1 LRAHPAV
8 PDTAG
13 VPRRIILDTDMG
25 SDVDDALCLALA
37 AAAPE
42 LELAAVTT
50 VCGDTR
56 LRGQISRRLLQ
67 LAGRA
72 DVPVYAGRAAPT
84 AGGNTFVWFGHEG
97 VGILDSGEAPDLPDE
112 DAVAAICRIVGADDS
127 IELVT
132 VGPLTNLAAALAAD
146 AQLAGRISQLTLM
159 GGHLADVRYDRITFK
174 PPHDYNLCS
183 DPEAALRVLSA
194 GIPTRMI
201 PIDVTMQVWISE
213 RDTDDLASSAAPLN
227 QALARALRRWSP
239 GMRASLIRAGAAAS
253 IDNAA
258 FMHDPLALAC
268 AYDESFC
275 TFEDLWIEVR
285 IEGRSLRTYRRPGPG
300 PGIHRIR
307 CATAV
312 DSRRFV
318 AHFRAR
324 LGL

>member
-1 LRAHPAV
+1 
-8 PDTAG
+8 
-13 VPRRIILDTDMG
+13 MG

-67 LAGRA
+67 LAGRGE
-72 DVPVYAGRAAPT
+72 VPVYAGRATPL

-97 VGILDSGEAPDLPDE
+97 VGILDSGQAPDLPAE
-112 DAVAAICRIVGADDS
+112 DAVAAICRIVRTTPDV
-127 IELVT
+127 ELVT
-132 VGPLTNLAAALAAD
+132 VGPLTNLAAALDAD
-146 AQLAGRISQLTLM
+146 AALAGSIRQLTLM

-201 PIDVTMQVWISE
+201 PIDVTMQVWITE
-213 RDTDDLASSAAPLN
+213 RDTDALAASPAPLN
-227 QALARALRRWSP
+227 HALARALRRWGP
-239 GMRASLIRAGAAAS
+239 GMRASLIRAGADPH
-253 IDNAA
+253 IDSAA
-258 FMHDPLALAC
+258 FLHDPLALAC

-275 TFEDLWIEVR
+275 TFDDLWIEVR
-285 IEGRSLRTYRRPGPG
+285 IEGRSLRTHRRSGPG
-300 PGIHRIR
+300 PGVHRIR
-307 CATAV
+307 CATSV
-312 DSRRFV
+312 DSERFI
-318 AHFRAR
+318 AHFRNR